1 MLPHQRTIAL
11 FMLLFSPF
19 IQAENGQEILFSV
32 YVGQDKVGTLL
43 VNKKAEG
50 HRTVYQLYSM
60 VSVKLLVGIEIE
72 ENIRD
77 VFVNGFL
84 QNSEHKRLVNNTQRV
99 KNTLLYVNQKYEL
112 SRNDKKHSVLTTPIR
127 SSIASLYFSEPI
139 LPVDV
144 YSQNFLQIIP
154 LQKKDKHRYELKLP
168 NGASAE
174 YQYENGALV
183 RVLSH
188 NAWGE
193 LRFERDK

>member
-77 VFVNGFL
+77 VFANGFL
-84 QNSEHKRLVNNTQRV
+84 QTSEHKRLVNNTQRV
-99 KNTLLYVNQKYEL
+99 KNTLRYVNQKYEL
-112 SRNDKKHSVLTTPIR
+112 SRNEKMHSTLTTPIR